1 MRTIRRGLAIAL
13 LACSLGA
20 IAGEARF
27 TRIDYSGDDGGPAPA
42 TSQYRNPVLAGFY
55 PDPSAI
61 RVGDD
66 FYLVTSTF
74 GYFPGLPIFH
84 SKDLVSWRQIGNA
97 IDRPGQMPY
106 GDAEEITRGLFAA
119 TISHH
124 DGTFYIANTCFYCPG
139 RGMGNFVI
147 SAKDPAGPWSD
158 PHWMTFDGIDPS
170 LFFDD
175 DGSAWLVSNGIPQV
189 PMRYD
194 GHRAIWLQ
202 RYDLAT
208 MQPTGERKV
217 LVDGGVDPAS
227 RPEHVEGPHI
237 FRRGDWYYLTAAEGG
252 TGEQHAQMVWRS
264 RDVEGPYVAW
274 TGNPALTQRDLD
286 PNRPSPITST
296 GHAQFIELKDGSWW
310 TVFLGTRPYRGN
322 QYNLGRETF
331 LLPVSWTDDGW
342 PMVLPRGA
350 RVPAVA
356 ERPALPRD
364 PSPPPMSGPMAWS
377 ETFADSPGPQWLTL
391 HAPQLPWFRTGDGGL
406 RIVPGTTSLGAHGAA
421 GNGQPTYLAH
431 RLQHHKARI
440 EATLEPAGLEVGEL
454 AGLALFQNET
464 HHVVAAV
471 ERSDAGA
478 ALVLRL
484 RNGKDDPLPGRE
496 LKRVPLASNDAALS
510 LRFQVDNQ
518 HLDVSWR
525 SGTEHWNTLLN
536 RLDASLLS
544 VDHAGGFIGNT
555 FGPYAVHQ

>member
-1 MRTIRRGLAIAL
+1 MTMRRGGLAIAL
-13 LACSLGA
+13 FACSVA
-20 IAGEARF
+20 AAAGEARF
-27 TRIDYSGDDGGPAPA
+27 TRIDYSGDDGDPVPAA
-42 TSQYRNPVLAGFY
+42 GEYRNPVLAGFY

-74 GYFPGLPIFH
+74 GYFPGLPVFH
-84 SKDLVSWRQIGNA
+84 SRDLVSWRQIGNA

-106 GDAEEITRGLFAA
+106 GEAEELTRGLFAA
-119 TISHH
+119 SIAHH

-147 SAKDPAGPWSD
+147 SAKNPAGPWSD
-158 PHWMTFDGIDPS
+158 PHWMSFDGIDPS
-170 LFFDD
+170 LFFDE

-202 RYDLAT
+202 RYDIAT
-208 MQPTGERKV
+208 MQLVGERKV

-227 RPEHVEGPHI
+227 KPEHVEGPHI
-237 FRRGDWYYLTAAEGG
+237 FLRGDWYYLTAAEGG

-274 TGNPALTQRDLD
+274 TGNPSLTQRDLD

-296 GHAQFIELKDGSWW
+296 GHAQFIELQDGSWW

-331 LLPVSWTDDGW
+331 LLPVRWTDDGW

-350 RVPAVA
+350 RAPAVA
-356 ERPALPRD
+356 SRPALPRD
-364 PSPPPMSGPMAWS
+364 PATRPMSGPMAWS
-377 ETFADSPGPQWLTL
+377 ETFTTQPGPQWLTL
-391 HAPQLPWFRTGDGGL
+391 HAPQQPWFRTGDAGL
-406 RIVPGTTSLGAHGAA
+406 RIVPGRTALGAHGSA

-431 RLQHHKARI
+431 RLQHHHARI
-440 EATLEPAGLEVGEL
+440 EATLEPASLDVGEQ
-454 AGLALFQNET
+454 AGLALLQNET
-464 HHVVAAV
+464 HHVLAMV
-471 ERSDAGA
+471 ERNAAGA

-484 RNGKDDPLPGRE
+484 RAGKDDPIAGRE
-496 LKRVPLASNDAALS
+496 LKRVPLASTVDAVS
-510 LRFQVDNQ
+510 LRFQLDSQ

-525 SGTEHWNTLLN
+525 SETGAWNSLLN

-544 VDHAGGFIGNT
+544 VDRAGGFIGNT
-555 FGPYAVHQ
+555 FGAYAVRQ